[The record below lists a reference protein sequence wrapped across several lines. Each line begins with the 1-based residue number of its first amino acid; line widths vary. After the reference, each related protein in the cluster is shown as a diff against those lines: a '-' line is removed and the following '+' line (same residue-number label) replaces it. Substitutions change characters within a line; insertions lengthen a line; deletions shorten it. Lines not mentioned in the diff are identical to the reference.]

1 MKKIINENIKIERV
15 EVSREEAAKLF
26 QEMND
31 RLKLELLEAIPSGE
45 SVTLYKQGEFVD
57 LCRGPHLP
65 STGYLKAFQ
74 LTHVSVH
81 IGEVIVITKC
91 FSAYMVLH
99 SLLKN

>member
-1 MKKIINENIKIERV
+1 
-15 EVSREEAAKLF
+15 
-26 QEMND
+26 MND

-74 LTHVSVH
+74 LTHVS
-81 IGEVIVITKC
+81 GAYWRGDSNNLR
-91 FSAYMVLH
+91 FSVYMVLH
-99 SLLKN
+99 SLLRKN

>member
-1 MKKIINENIKIERV
+1 MDLPSSVNVEDLRKIEKEMKKIINENIKIERV

-57 LCRGPHLP
+57 LCRGTFTINRLFE
-65 STGYLKAFQ
+65 SISINSRFRCILAR
-74 LTHVSVH
+74 
-81 IGEVIVITKC
+81 
-91 FSAYMVLH
+91 
-99 SLLKN
+99 